1 MTEEEAVTRLE
12 QAVEAKKHAEQA
24 TRDAFETAVAEA
36 LTAGVKPIKVAA
48 MTGYSRETIRRIAR
62 KKDVAP
68 LREPTVTSRKPK
80 PGGDSAA

>member
-12 QAVEAKKHAEQA
+12 QAVKAKKTAENA
-24 TRDAFETAVAEA
+24 TREAFEAAVVAA
-36 LTAGVKPIKVAA
+36 LNAGVKPIKVAD

-62 KKDVAP
+62 KNHVAP

-80 PGGDSAA
+80 PGGDSPA